1 MRTDRR
7 MRRPQDGLDAASERV
22 TRRVF
27 VTGAAGAG
35 AAVGAAAVVRLAPAS
50 SDAGPPAAPD
60 GDPRRLSYRETD
72 HIRRFYARSRF

>member
-1 MRTDRR
+1 
-7 MRRPQDGLDAASERV
+7 MRRPQDGLDAAPERV

-35 AAVGAAAVVRLAPAS
+35 AAAAVRLAPAS
-50 SDAGPPAAPD
+50 SGTGAPAAPD

-72 HIRRFYARSRF
+72 HIRWFYARSRF